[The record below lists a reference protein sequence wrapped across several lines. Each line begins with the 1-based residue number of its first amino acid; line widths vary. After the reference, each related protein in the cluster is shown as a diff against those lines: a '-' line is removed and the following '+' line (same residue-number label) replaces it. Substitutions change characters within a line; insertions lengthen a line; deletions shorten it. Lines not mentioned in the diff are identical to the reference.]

1 MKQKLLNLTRLR
13 SLLLLACVMLGVSAW
28 GEKITDYSNIVS
40 GKQYYIGAT
49 TGSTDYYLSVDGSSI
64 STSIAGTAV
73 TSKANATSFTFAGS
87 GTSWTIQFGSGYY
100 LSLKDSK
107 DNGKVQVVDKA
118 STFTASNQSSKIRL
132 TIGNYSIQKNNS
144 GTQFGSYG
152 NTQTDVWLEE
162 VSNVSSGPSISFG
175 SHDHVTFEMWDSN
188 LNDIEAGNAVEEGTL
203 VYVRPSVASGYSLE
217 SISAVDASGATVTL
231 RENSGA
237 WSFTMPNSNV
247 TISATASEIQNLP
260 KIDISGMTS
269 PLTFSPGSF
278 TSSGS
283 GYKDYNNVTFT
294 GSNNVEYSGWTLT
307 QVMKSSNNMQIKAS
321 IGKVVMPQIVSS
333 NGFTVTVTATTNS
346 VIVSDG
352 TNSGTNELTVGSTSA
367 NITISTGSNYAVI
380 SQITITPAN
389 PNAVATPTF
398 DIDEGTYT
406 EAKNVTISCST
417 EGAAIYYTLNGS
429 TPSAQ
434 STLYASPIVI
444 NQSCVLKAIAIKD
457 GESSAIATANYN
469 IYIVQDGV
477 FDFTT
482 GVLNYD
488 SGVTPTNDGQSYIEE
503 AKTWTAG
510 NVTLVT
516 DGKYRWW
523 NSSNSYDLRFYNNSP
538 KSKMTISVPEGK
550 AITRI
555 EITGGT
561 NFVVNCGTY
570 NSGVWSGV
578 SPAVEFT
585 YNASSGSINVRT
597 ITVTYADAAT
607 ITLVSA
613 CTDGT
618 NYYGTYS
625 NSSAFVV
632 PEDLTVS
639 EIGVNANGKLNVR
652 NYSTGDIVPA
662 NTGVMVSSATAGNHT
677 VILSN
682 ETGTSVLGTNNRL
695 RPSGNGGISAAAMA
709 TAAPSCKYYRLTM
722 HNGTDL
728 GFYWGAPEG
737 ASFDL
742 AANKAYLA
750 IQQPSP
756 TQGFIGINPGEESGI
771 EAVFTTNDDS
781 NVYDLQGRRVAQP
794 QKGLYIVNG
803 KKVIIK

>member
-1 MKQKLLNLTRLR
+1 MKQKLLNFSRLR
-13 SLLLLACVMLGVSAW
+13 SLLLLVCVMLGVSAW
-28 GEKITDYSNIVS
+28 GEKITNYSNIVS

-49 TGSTDYYLSVDGSSI
+49 TGSTDYYLSVDGSST
-64 STSIAGTAV
+64 SASIAGTAV
-73 TSKANATSFTFAGS
+73 TNKANATSFTFAGS
-87 GTSWTIQFGSGYY
+87 ETSWTIQFGSGYY
-100 LSLKDSK
+100 LSLNNSK
-107 DNGKVQVVDKA
+107 DNGKVQVVENA
-118 STFTASNQSSKIRL
+118 STFTVSNQSSKIRL
-132 TIGNYSIQKNNS
+132 TIGSYSIQKNNS
-144 GTQFGSYG
+144 GTQFGSYA

-162 VSNVSSGPSISFG
+162 VPNASTSHSISFG

-188 LNDIEAGNAVEEGTL
+188 LNDIEAGNAVEAETE
-203 VYVRPSVASGYSLE
+203 VFVRPIVASGYSLE
-217 SISAVDASGATVTL
+217 SISAVDASNTVVDL
-231 RENSGA
+231 QENNGA

-247 TISATASEIQNLP
+247 TISATASEIQNLST
-260 KIDISGMTS
+260 INITS
-269 PLTFSPGSF
+269 LTAPLTFSPGSF

-283 GYKDYNNVTFT
+283 GYKSYTNVTFT
-294 GSNNVEYSGWTLT
+294 GSNDVGYSGWNLT
-307 QVMKSSNNMQIKAS
+307 DVMKSSNNMQIKAS
-321 IGKVVMPQIVSS
+321 TGKVVMPQIVSS

-367 NITISTGSNYAVI
+367 NITISAGSNYAVI

-488 SGVTPTNDGQSYIEE
+488 SGVTPTNDGQSFIEE

-585 YNASSGSINVRT
+585 YNASSGNINVRT

-607 ITLVSA
+607 IALVSA

>member
-13 SLLLLACVMLGVSAW
+13 SFLLLACVMLGVSAW
-28 GEKITDYSNIVS
+28 GEKITNYSNIVS

-49 TGSTDYYLSVDGSSI
+49 TGSTDYYLSVDGSST
-64 STSIAGTAV
+64 SASIAGTAV
-73 TSKANATSFTFAGS
+73 TNKANATSFTFAGS
-87 GTSWTIQFGSGYY
+87 ETSWTIQFGSGYY
-100 LSLKDSK
+100 LSLNNSK
-107 DNGKVQVVDKA
+107 DNGKVQVVENA
-118 STFTASNQSSKIRL
+118 STFTVSNQSSKIRL

-162 VSNVSSGPSISFG
+162 VPNASTSHSISFG

-188 LNDIEAGNAVEEGTL
+188 LNDIEAGNAVEAETE
-203 VYVRPSVASGYSLE
+203 VFVRPIVASGYSLE
-217 SISAVDASGATVTL
+217 SISAVDASNTVVDL
-231 RENSGA
+231 QENNGA

-247 TISATASEIQNLP
+247 TISATASEIQNLST
-260 KIDISGMTS
+260 INITS
-269 PLTFSPGSF
+269 LTAPLTFSPGSF

-283 GYKDYNNVTFT
+283 GYKSYTNVTFT
-294 GSNNVEYSGWTLT
+294 GSNNVGYSGWNLT
-307 QVMKSSNNMQIKAS
+307 DVMKSSNNMQIKAS
-321 IGKVVMPQIVSS
+321 TGKVVMPQIVSS

-367 NITISTGSNYAVI
+367 NITISAGSNYAVI

-457 GESSAIATANYN
+457 GESSAIATAKYN